1 MRAWFSR
8 RLSSVY
14 AGPMIGIVVISVF
27 LSIASPRF
35 LHINNFVNIGNQI
48 AVNIIIAT
56 GMTILITSGG
66 IDLSVGANLAL
77 SSVLIALYFRA
88 FPGAEGGSPIIGVLI
103 GLGAG
108 AVLGLFNGLIVA
120 YLNAPPFI
128 TTLGT
133 MGVFRG
139 LALVLSGGRPLMGIN
154 ETFVSLFRGFI
165 GPVPTQVVIA
175 LAVAGIGA
183 FILNRTTVGR
193 VAQALGGNE
202 DCVRIS
208 GGRTTLYKLVLYT
221 LTGMLAATGGLVLTS
236 MMAVAEPIAGLFYEL
251 DAVAVVVMGGTL
263 LSGGFGTI
271 FGTLLG
277 AALLGIVRNGLNML
291 GISAIFQQLIIGLI
305 IMLAVIAGSRRRQ
318 TVQW

>member
-1 MRAWFSR
+1 
-8 RLSSVY
+8 
-14 AGPMIGIVVISVF
+14 
-27 LSIASPRF
+27 
-35 LHINNFVNIGNQI
+35 
-48 AVNIIIAT
+48 
-56 GMTILITSGG
+56 
-66 IDLSVGANLAL
+66 
-77 SSVLIALYFRA
+77 
-88 FPGAEGGSPIIGVLI
+88 
-103 GLGAG
+103 
-108 AVLGLFNGLIVA
+108 
-120 YLNAPPFI
+120 
-128 TTLGT
+128 
-133 MGVFRG
+133 
-139 LALVLSGGRPLMGIN
+139 MGIN